1 MLSERALVVE
11 ALYEAAGSSAVRM
24 MSMSVAAGVD
34 SPSSSPSLPL
44 SSSLGVVAAIDTV
57 AFSQPTS
64 LWRCEAEATQ

>member
-1 MLSERALVVE
+1 MSELLVVE
-11 ALYEAAGSSAVRM
+11 ALYLAAGSSAVSM
-24 MSMSVAAGVD
+24 MSACAAGVD
-34 SPSSSPSLPL
+34 LPSSLSLPL